1 MAGVKSD
8 RTSRGAQG
16 SASRSWA
23 FTAVCLGF
31 FAVILDT
38 TIVNVA
44 LPAVGRS
51 FHATVTDLQWAVN
64 GYNIV
69 FATLLLTF
77 GALSD
82 RRGGKRAFG
91 SGTVV
96 FVSGS
101 LVCALAPS
109 FPVLLAGRVVQG
121 FGAALLMPASLALI
135 AHTYPEPTARTR
147 AVAAWAAWAG
157 AAFASGPVVG
167 GVLVDQLGWRAIF
180 LVNLPV
186 GAIALAL
193 LLRHATET
201 ATTPRRVDPPGQV
214 LAIVVLAAAAFGITE
229 AGAYGWLAV
238 FTTVPLIVAVVA
250 FVAFV
255 AIERKVEAPLLP
267 PSLFAHRSFSA
278 ATGVGLLL
286 NFGIYGQVF
295 VLSLYL
301 QDIRQF
307 SALTTGLML
316 LPFAGLTMIL
326 PPVTGR
332 ITARFGPRN
341 IMVVGQLIAAAGT
354 AIVALAGPHTAY
366 LELLPGLLLLG
377 LGMAATMPSMTA
389 AVMLAAPRELAGIA
403 SGVLNA
409 ARQVGGV
416 LGIGLLGTLVADRL
430 QFGMGM
436 HTGLAIVAGAFL
448 IGAALSTQ
456 CARRPADRLQT
467 GTSLPIS
474 PSQESTG

>member
-8 RTSRGAQG
+8 RTSPGAQG
-16 SASRSWA
+16 SASRPLA
-23 FTAVCLGF
+23 FTAVCLGV

-44 LPAVGRS
+44 LPAIGRS
-51 FHATVTDLQWAVN
+51 FHATVTDPRWAVN
-64 GYNIV
+64 GYSIV

-82 RRGGKRAFG
+82 RRVGKRAFG

-96 FVSGS
+96 FVTGS

-109 FPVLLAGRVVQG
+109 IPVLLAGRVVQG
-121 FGAALLMPASLALI
+121 FGAALLMPAWLALI

-186 GAIALAL
+186 GATALAL
-193 LLRHATET
+193 LLRYATDT

-250 FVAFV
+250 FVA
-255 AIERKVEAPLLP
+255 IERKVEAPLLP

-286 NFGIYGQVF
+286 NFGICGQVF

-332 ITARFGPRN
+332 SPR
-341 IMVVGQLIAAAGT
+341 ASA
-354 AIVALAGPHTAY
+354 P
-366 LELLPGLLLLG
+366 
-377 LGMAATMPSMTA
+377 ATSWS
-389 AVMLAAPRELAGIA
+389 
-403 SGVLNA
+403 SG
-409 ARQVGGV
+409 
-416 LGIGLLGTLVADRL
+416 
-430 QFGMGM
+430 
-436 HTGLAIVAGAFL
+436 
-448 IGAALSTQ
+448 S
-456 CARRPADRLQT
+456 
-467 GTSLPIS
+467 
-474 PSQESTG
+474 